1 MSSLPSQ
8 KLAVFGGRV
17 PAPPPAHR
25 AHDITG
31 AKETRTFTYLIEAID
46 TARQLGLDPWDF
58 ALDLAGLRALGVSD
72 SELRWAIVMGYVEHR
87 MEVTA
92 GGAAHRSF
100 VEVPNLQLTER
111 SCFVLTAGGEDY
123 AAAARNGSGARLFVP
138 TVRLA
143 RIPEWEAG
151 RRLLR
156 IGDAIV
162 KEFKVPAG
170 NQELILAAFQ
180 ELGWPAAID
189 DPLPPRDG
197 LDRKR
202 RLHDT
207 INSLNRNQRR
217 PLLKFRG
224 KGDGQGV
231 CWEFHQIAT
240 GLPPDSV

>member
-1 MSSLPSQ
+1 
-8 KLAVFGGRV
+8 
-17 PAPPPAHR
+17 
-25 AHDITG
+25 
-31 AKETRTFTYLIEAID
+31 
-46 TARQLGLDPWDF
+46 
-58 ALDLAGLRALGVSD
+58 
-72 SELRWAIVMGYVEHR
+72 VEHR
-87 MEVTA
+87 TEVTA
-92 GGAAHRSF
+92 HSEDHRSF
-100 VEVPNLQLTER
+100 QTVPNLQLTER
-111 SCFVLTAGGEDY
+111 SSFVLTNAGEEF
-123 AAAARNGSGARLFVP
+123 AAKTRSAGHARLFIPRTMADDGRSATVP
-138 TVRLA
+138 FARL
-143 RIPEWEAG
+143 PEWDPA

-162 KEFKVPAG
+162 KEYKVPAA

-180 ELGWPAAID
+180 ELGWPAVID

-217 PLLKFRG
+217 PLLRFRG

-240 GLPPDSV
+240 QLPPDSV